1 MTDPTEKLKW
11 PSVKMSDPKPTAVWL
26 TKRIE
31 AMLSV
36 YYQPLVSDETDLMAA
51 TIWLDVLSLIPRAAI
66 DMACREWERSE
77 DRRPTPAAIR
87 KRAIAHIYAPGKALP
102 APVAAIEPP
111 TAAELERRREI
122 AFEMGMEK
130 YAPSAEIIDLARRR
144 EAAR

>member
-1 MTDPTEKLKW
+1 
-11 PSVKMSDPKPTAVWL
+11 
-26 TKRIE
+26 
-31 AMLSV
+31 MLSV

-51 TIWLDVLSLIPRAAI
+51 GIWLDVLSLIPRAAI

-87 KRAIAHIYAPGKALP
+87 KRALAHIHTPVKLLEP

-122 AFEMGMEK
+122 ALEMGMEK
-130 YAPSAEIIDLARRR
+130 YAPTAKIIDLARRR